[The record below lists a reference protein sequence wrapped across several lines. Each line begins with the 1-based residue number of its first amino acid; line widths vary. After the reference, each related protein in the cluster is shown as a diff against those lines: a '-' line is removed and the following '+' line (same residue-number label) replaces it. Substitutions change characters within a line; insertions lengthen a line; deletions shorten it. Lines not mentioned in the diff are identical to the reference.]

1 MRFISEAYSLSKLY
15 LTQMIVRLNR
25 EDYPLVR
32 KKNKK
37 IEILGER
44 WLKSGMGKIRKREWQ
59 KKKKKKKKKQRACE
73 NTNKAVLKNIL

>member
-37 IEILGER
+37 IRNLR
-44 WLKSGMGKIRKREWQ
+44 RKVIEKWYGQ
-59 KKKKKKKKKQRACE
+59 NKKKGVTKKKKKKKQRACE